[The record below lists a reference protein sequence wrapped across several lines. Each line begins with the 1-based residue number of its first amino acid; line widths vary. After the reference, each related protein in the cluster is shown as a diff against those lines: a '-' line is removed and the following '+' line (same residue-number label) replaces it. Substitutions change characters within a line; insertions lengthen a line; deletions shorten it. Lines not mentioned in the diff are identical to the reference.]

1 MFSDGDEV
9 YKGSCIAYFKGFGNT
24 SHQDFETDSKGNATI
39 TWSESKG
46 EIIDAIFLE
55 ANVGFNGRYTK
66 EGLKLEDGG
75 NYTVCLDCK

>member
-1 MFSDGDEV
+1 MNG
-9 YKGSCIAYFKGFGNT
+9 KGYV
-24 SHQDFETDSKGNATI
+24 TI

-75 NYTVCLDCK
+75 VYNTPVLSPSS

>member
-1 MFSDGDEV
+1 MRSACMRMPQNILPWQPSNLLNG
-9 YKGSCIAYFKGFGNT
+9 KGYV
-24 SHQDFETDSKGNATI
+24 TI